1 MRQPLREIF
10 REHRLDTAAS
20 GSRRFF
26 TLLKNLLENAIQHS
40 RAGDVVQIRVAPN
53 LISVQDEGSGV
64 TPEP

>member
-1 MRQPLREIF
+1 MN
-10 REHRLDTAAS
+10 D
-20 GSRRFF
+20 GV
-26 TLLKNLLENAIQHS
+26 KNLLENAIQHS